1 MAAFPDSSVM
11 QRYMLDGRQRP
22 DARAWHYITIEEA
35 TEVDGMFPSIIIEKL
50 KSAGVTIGGP
60 EPWDP
65 QVRDERF
72 YGRVMREKN
81 LGLGES
87 YMDGWWECARID
99 ELICRVI
106 KCGAESGIKGS
117 LRYALTL
124 LPMELLNMQNKRRS
138 RRAAHDHYDI
148 GNDFFFSFLDPLHQY
163 SCAYFKDTAE
173 LAEAQVKK
181 LELIAKKLELK
192 EGDRLLDIGC
202 GWGGLAKFMASR
214 FGCRVTAVNIS
225 KEQLAFA
232 REDCRGLPVEFME
245 RDYRDVDGEYDKIV
259 SVGMFEHVG
268 VKNFRIYME
277 TAHRLLAKDGLF
289 LLHTIAGNTSAIN
302 CDRWLNRY
310 IFPNGSLPSAAETA
324 SAMEGLFVMEDLHN
338 LGQNYDRTLMCWH
351 ENFTKA
357 WPAFAER
364 YGERFRRMWEYYL
377 LSCAGAFRSRA
388 IQLFQVLMSK
398 DGDGRV
404 QPAAAMR

>member
-1 MAAFPDSSVM
+1 
-11 QRYMLDGRQRP
+11 
-22 DARAWHYITIEEA
+22 
-35 TEVDGMFPSIIIEKL
+35 MFPSIIVQKLADFGIE
-50 KSAGVTIGGP
+50 INGP
-60 EPWDP
+60 HEWDP

-99 ELICRVI
+99 ELICRI
-106 KCGAESGIKGS
+106 IRCGAEGGIRGS
-117 LRYALTL
+117 LRHALML
-124 LPMELLNMQNKRRS
+124 LPMELLNMQSRRRS
-138 RRAAHDHYDI
+138 RRAAHEHYDLS
-148 GNDFFFSFLDPLHQY
+148 NELFFSFLDPLHQY
-163 SCAYFKDTAE
+163 SCAYFKDTDD

-181 LELIAKKLELK
+181 LELIAQKLELK

-202 GWGGLAKFMASR
+202 GWGGLAKVMASR

-232 REDCRGLPVEFME
+232 REDCRGLPVEFAE
-245 RDYRDVDGEYDKIV
+245 CDYRDIVGEYDKIV

-268 VKNFRIYME
+268 AKNFRIFME
-277 TAHRLLAKDGLF
+277 TARRVLAKNGLF
-289 LLHTIAGNTSAIN
+289 LLHTIAGNVSAVN

-310 IFPNGSLPSAAETA
+310 IFPNGSLPSAARIA
-324 SAMEGLFVMEDLHN
+324 SSTEGLFVLEDLHN
-338 LGQNYDRTLMCWH
+338 LGLNYDRTLMDWH
-351 ENFTKA
+351 ENFTRA

-398 DGDGRV
+398 EGDGRV
-404 QPAAAMR
+404 QPRAAMWRA

>member
-1 MAAFPDSSVM
+1 M
-11 QRYMLDGRQRP
+11 
-22 DARAWHYITIEEA
+22 DARESNYITIA
-35 TEVDGMFPSIIIEKL
+35 DIAEVDRMFPSIIVERLRSVGI
-50 KSAGVTIGGP
+50 TINGP
-60 EPWDP
+60 DAWDP
-65 QVRDERF
+65 QVLDGRF

-87 YMDGWWECARID
+87 YMDGWWECGRID

-106 KCGAESGIKGS
+106 RCGAERDIKGS
-117 LRYALTL
+117 LRYALLL
-124 LPMELLNMQNKRRS
+124 LPMELLNMQNRRRS
-138 RRAAHDHYDI
+138 RRVAREHYDLS
-148 GNDFFFSFLDPLHQY
+148 NDLFFSFLDPLHQY
-163 SCAYFKDTAE
+163 SCAYFKDTDD

-181 LELIAKKLELK
+181 LELIARKLELK
-192 EGDRLLDIGC
+192 EGDRLLDIGS
-202 GWGGLAKFMASR
+202 GWGGLAKFMAER

-232 REDCRGLPVEFME
+232 REDCRGLPVEFIE
-245 RDYRDVDGEYDKIV
+245 RDYRDIDGEYDKIV

-268 VKNFRIYME
+268 PKNFRVFME
-277 TAHRLLAKDGLF
+277 TARRVLAKNGLF

-302 CDRWLNRY
+302 CDRWLNKY
-310 IFPNGSLPSAAETA
+310 IFPNGSLPSAAEIA
-324 SAMEGLFVMEDLHN
+324 SAMEGLFIMEDLHN
-338 LGQNYDRTLMCWH
+338 LGTNYDKTLMRWH

-357 WPAFAER
+357 WPAFADR

-388 IQLFQVLMSK
+388 IELFQVLMSR

-404 QPAAAMR
+404 QPRIVMR

>member
-1 MAAFPDSSVM
+1 MTTS
-11 QRYMLDGRQRP
+11 
-22 DARAWHYITIEEA
+22 
-35 TEVDGMFPSIIIEKL
+35 EVSEVERMFPSIIVEKL
-50 KSAGVTIGGP
+50 KSAGILINGP
-60 EPWDP
+60 DEWDP

-87 YMDGWWECARID
+87 YMDGWWECGRID

-106 KCGAESGIKGS
+106 KCGAENDIKGS
-117 LRYALTL
+117 LRYALLL
-124 LPMELLNMQNKRRS
+124 LPMELLNMQSRRRS
-138 RRAAHDHYDI
+138 RRVAREHYDLS
-148 GNDFFFSFLDPLHQY
+148 NELFFSFLDPLHQY
-163 SCAYFKDTAE
+163 SCAYFRDTDD
-173 LAEAQVKK
+173 LAEAQVRK
-181 LELIAKKLELK
+181 LELIARKLELK
-192 EGDRLLDIGC
+192 EGDRLLDIGS

-214 FGCRVTAVNIS
+214 FGCSVTAVNIS

-232 REDCRGLPVEFME
+232 REDCRGLPVEFLE
-245 RDYRDVDGEYDKIV
+245 RDYRDIEGEYDKIV

-268 VKNFRIYME
+268 AKNFRSFME
-277 TAHRLLAKDGLF
+277 TARRVLAKNGLF
-289 LLHTIAGNTSAIN
+289 LLHTIAGDTSATN

-310 IFPNGSLPSAAETA
+310 IFPNGSLPSAAEIA

-338 LGQNYDRTLMCWH
+338 LGQNYDRTLMRWH
-351 ENFTKA
+351 ENFIKA

-388 IQLFQVLMSK
+388 IQLYQVLMSRE
-398 DGDGRV
+398 GDGRA
-404 QPAAAMR
+404 QPRIAMR

>member
-1 MAAFPDSSVM
+1 
-11 QRYMLDGRQRP
+11 
-22 DARAWHYITIEEA
+22 
-35 TEVDGMFPSIIIEKL
+35 MFPSIIVEKL
-50 KSAGVTIGGP
+50 KSAGILINGP
-60 EPWDP
+60 DEWDP

-87 YMDGWWECARID
+87 YMDGWWECGRID

-106 KCGAESGIKGS
+106 KCGAENDIKGS
-117 LRYALTL
+117 LRYALLL
-124 LPMELLNMQNKRRS
+124 LPMELLNMQSRRRS
-138 RRAAHDHYDI
+138 RRVAREHYDLS
-148 GNDFFFSFLDPLHQY
+148 NELFFSFLDPLHQY
-163 SCAYFKDTAE
+163 SCAYFSDTDD
-173 LAEAQVKK
+173 LAEAQVRK
-181 LELIAKKLELK
+181 LELIARKLELK
-192 EGDRLLDIGC
+192 EGDRLLDIGS

-232 REDCRGLPVEFME
+232 REDCRGLPVEFLE
-245 RDYRDVDGEYDKIV
+245 RDYRDIEGEYDKIV

-268 VKNFRIYME
+268 AKNFRSFME
-277 TAHRLLAKDGLF
+277 TARRVLAKNGLF
-289 LLHTIAGNTSAIN
+289 LLHTIAGDTSAIN

-310 IFPNGSLPSAAETA
+310 IFPNGSLPSAAEIA

-338 LGQNYDRTLMCWH
+338 LGQNYDRTLMRWH
-351 ENFTKA
+351 ENFIKA

-388 IQLFQVLMSK
+388 IQLYQVLMSRE
-398 DGDGRV
+398 GDGRA
-404 QPAAAMR
+404 QPRIAMR